1 MSVPCSAGT
10 PPMSALSGPA
20 PSLVRPGIA
29 VHNRPV
35 LLVDG
40 DPDARTIMRRLLEFH
55 GYEALE
61 AVDHDGA
68 LSLAREQDVGLIVCE
83 MFVTCGDGMTC
94 LVESLRA
101 DQTLANIPVLVVTT
115 QAFHTAEQRA
125 RRAGSAG
132 YIVKPFTATDV
143 LAEVARLVS

>member
-1 MSVPCSAGT
+1 
-10 PPMSALSGPA
+10 
-20 PSLVRPGIA
+20 
-29 VHNRPV
+29 V

-61 AVDHDGA
+61 AVDHDSA

-83 MFVTCGDGMTC
+83 MYVNCGDGMTC
-94 LVESLRA
+94 LVESVRA
-101 DQTLANIPVLVVTT
+101 DDTLAKIPVLVVTT
-115 QAFHTAEQRA
+115 QAFRTAEQRA
-125 RRAGSAG
+125 RLAGSAG
-132 YIVKPFTATDV
+132 YIVKPFAATDV